1 MDDVSIFMDKTNVP
15 ADHDLLEKIGQSFS
29 WWTEIREFVLASCI
43 NCKAEWNFPGK
54 NYGWSYRIKDKKRAI
69 IYLLPLNGCFK
80 VAFVFGQKATDQ
92 ILESDISAEIKDQLI
107 KATKYAEGRGIRID
121 VTNDHILLEIKKLV
135 RIKMEN

>member
-43 NCKAEWNFPGK
+43 NCQAEWNFPGK

-69 IYLLPLNGCFK
+69 IYLLPRNGYFK

-92 ILESDISAEIKDQLI
+92 ILESDISAEIKDQLM
-107 KATKYAEGRGIRID
+107 KTKKYAEGRGISID
-121 VTNDHILLEIKKLV
+121 VANEDILMEIKKLV
-135 RIKMEN
+135 WIKMKN